1 MAKNNIDL
9 SVVLHDTS
17 DYKDWLVELKERFYS
32 HRLKASCATNGYL
45 LDFYWKLGRDI
56 EAKQYANTYGSGFY
70 KNLSQDLK
78 NEMPGVKGFSPINL
92 RYMSKFFKLYAPLY
106 RNIPQTAELF
116 SDSLS
121 DSNVPQVAEKSKKRQ
136 QPVDD
141 FKMLFSIPWDH
152 HRRIIDKCKDDMD
165 KALFFARKTWENNWG
180 RDALL
185 NWLDTDLYERDGKA
199 VTNFQ
204 STLSAVQSDL
214 AQQMTKDPYQFDF
227 LNLREKFDERDIEDE
242 LVNNVTR
249 FLLELGKGFSY
260 MGRQQ
265 TFQKRAVGEQKG
277 SVPFHHFS
285 IQCNIEQK
293 SLTHLS
299 LIVTLILNSTV
310 FAISTFSKSLFTS
323 AFLSCCG
330 LIASCIYLA
339 QTSVRLSSVL
349 RFLLARFLHLA
360 IFSSYVP
367 LPCFRP
373 PRTIFNNSFIAIIN
387 KLLAYTRSCTI
398 MYEYISGFLDTFQ
411 SFPY

>member
-121 DSNVPQVAEKSKKRQ
+121 DSNVPQVAEQSKKRQ

-152 HRRIIDKCKDDMD
+152 HRRII
-165 KALFFARKTWENNWG
+165 ENVRMIWTKPCSLQERHGKITGGVMHCLIGSTQTYMNVM
-180 RDALL
+180 AKLL
-185 NWLDTDLYERDGKA
+185 
-199 VTNFQ
+199 Q
-204 STLSAVQSDL
+204 IS
-214 AQQMTKDPYQFDF
+214 
-227 LNLREKFDERDIEDE
+227 NLH
-242 LVNNVTR
+242 
-249 FLLELGKGFSY
+249 FLLC
-260 MGRQQ
+260 
-265 TFQKRAVGEQKG
+265 RA
-277 SVPFHHFS
+277 
-285 IQCNIEQK
+285 I
-293 SLTHLS
+293 
-299 LIVTLILNSTV
+299 
-310 FAISTFSKSLFTS
+310 
-323 AFLSCCG
+323 
-330 LIASCIYLA
+330 
-339 QTSVRLSSVL
+339 
-349 RFLLARFLHLA
+349 
-360 IFSSYVP
+360 
-367 LPCFRP
+367 
-373 PRTIFNNSFIAIIN
+373 
-387 KLLAYTRSCTI
+387 
-398 MYEYISGFLDTFQ
+398 
-411 SFPY
+411 

>member
-32 HRLKASCATNGYL
+32 HRLKASCATNSYL

-78 NEMPGVKGFSPINL
+78 NEMPGVKGFSPTNL
-92 RYMSKFFKLYAPLY
+92 KYMSYFYKLYTPLQVNRPQAADDFIEELY
-106 RNIPQTAELF
+106 VTNIQQVVAKNQNRPKTA
-116 SDSLS
+116 
-121 DSNVPQVAEKSKKRQ
+121 
-136 QPVDD
+136 DD
-141 FKMLFSIPWDH
+141 FKLLFLIPWDH
-152 HRRIIDKCKDDMD
+152 HRRIIDKCKGNMD
-165 KALFFARKTWENNWG
+165 KALFFVRKTWENNWG

-204 STLSAVQSDL
+204 STLSAMQSDL

-260 MGRQQ
+260 MGRQ
-265 TFQKRAVGEQKG
+265 FRLEVGQQEFFPDLLFYNAHLHAY
-277 SVPFHHFS
+277 VV
-285 IQCNIEQK
+285 IELK
-293 SLTHLS
+293 
-299 LIVTLILNSTV
+299 
-310 FAISTFSKSLFTS
+310 A
-323 AFLSCCG
+323 
-330 LIASCIYLA
+330 
-339 QTSVRLSSVL
+339 
-349 RFLLARFLHLA
+349 
-360 IFSSYVP
+360 
-367 LPCFRP
+367 
-373 PRTIFNNSFIAIIN
+373 
-387 KLLAYTRSCTI
+387 
-398 MYEYISGFLDTFQ
+398 Q
-411 SFPY
+411 SFHPSFLGQLSFYVSAINHQFKTDIDNPTIGLLICKDKDNVVAKYALDSYKEPMGISEYQLSKLFPKDFKSSMPTIEELEKGLKDNRE

>member
-121 DSNVPQVAEKSKKRQ
+121 DSNVPQVAEQSKKRQ

-260 MGRQQ
+260 MGRQ
-265 TFQKRAVGEQKG
+265 FRLEVGQQEFFPDLLFYNAHLHAY
-277 SVPFHHFS
+277 VV
-285 IQCNIEQK
+285 IELK
-293 SLTHLS
+293 
-299 LIVTLILNSTV
+299 
-310 FAISTFSKSLFTS
+310 A
-323 AFLSCCG
+323 
-330 LIASCIYLA
+330 
-339 QTSVRLSSVL
+339 
-349 RFLLARFLHLA
+349 
-360 IFSSYVP
+360 
-367 LPCFRP
+367 
-373 PRTIFNNSFIAIIN
+373 
-387 KLLAYTRSCTI
+387 
-398 MYEYISGFLDTFQ
+398 Q
-411 SFPY
+411 SFHPSFLGQLSFYVSAVNHQFKTDIDNPTIGLLICKDKDNVVAKYALESYKEPMGISALQALSEKFQVVYADY